1 VPLVV
6 ACVGLRHLLLPRL
19 ECCVW
24 VSVLQGNNRA
34 GNSGLVWSGSFVS
47 LPLPLTTS
55 RMLPKNRRPNC
66 TKCKLTKPSDN
77 EPHGAKK
84 QQQQQEEH
92 PNVSVSVS
100 AYLCNCVGLVISS
113 PKQKFNY
120 GAGKA
125 EKAFRQIGK
134 DRRPKT
140 ERRSPVAGLWFI
152 ISIVA
157 LVGKQSNDRR
167 NRRRFPSLSTSVRF
181 YCFRTSPS
189 VRLPADILLYISGV
203 SSIFPVFI
211 WFIRFAVL
219 FCSPRSPQIN
229 KYIVR

>member
-1 VPLVV
+1 VQLKTHPIELPEPLEDGSVKSFWFSHFLPETEIQ
-6 ACVGLRHLLLPRL
+6 LRR
-19 ECCVW
+19 
-24 VSVLQGNNRA
+24 RK
-34 GNSGLVWSGSFVS
+34 SGKS
-47 LPLPLTTS
+47 
-55 RMLPKNRRPNC
+55 
-66 TKCKLTKPSDN
+66 
-77 EPHGAKK
+77 
-84 QQQQQEEH
+84 
-92 PNVSVSVS
+92 
-100 AYLCNCVGLVISS
+100 ISTNW
-113 PKQKFNY
+113 QNT
-120 GAGKA
+120 
-125 EKAFRQIGK
+125 E

-140 ERRSPVAGLWFI
+140 EQRSPVAGLWFI

-219 FCSPRSPQIN
+219 FWSPRSPQIN